1 MAIKNDRTKKDIAG
15 LYSDSWSGM
24 KSGEDKLLG

>member
-15 LYSDSWSGM
+15 LYQEFWKGM
-24 KSGEDKLLG
+24 KSGKDKCAD